1 MKNVFKIFISD
12 VKAIGSHFFALAI
25 AIAVCFIP
33 ALYAWFNIYANWDP
47 YGNTGNISIALTSM
61 DEGYTLDD
69 GTYVNKGREIV
80 EEMAQK
86 TSIHWVVTQ
95 TREEAVEGVRAGDY
109 YGALVLGEQ
118 LSRNMYDISAALKD
132 KQPSIMFY
140 QNKKIN
146 AVANK
151 ITETAA
157 STAEHNIQEKYLSIL
172 IEKVLNKADETLSE
186 MDGEQAIDKLI
197 ETLTNLR
204 GNLLKYSSAIQTLI
218 DNEGNMVDRLDGA
231 AGRVGGFDISDHA
244 ARFNSISQAVTNA
257 KNTVLTRVYDIQ
269 ERLDALYE
277 QIDSAAPEDLS
288 GDMIR
293 SFQDQLRAIRTE
305 LEALQQTMPD
315 TGGLMANTVEVLI
328 QRADNLD
335 RQLQQLLETGV
346 LSENAPT
353 LFDAIKE
360 GMKTLRNLFN
370 DNLLGGFI
378 KFFDA
383 MARDLELLSQI
394 LYGVNSTVADI
405 GPVLMAAK
413 STIYALDGT
422 LRQLKSLLDSGVAA
436 VDKLLKV
443 VVDAKENDLLGMLVE
458 LVNGDPEE
466 FAAFLSE
473 PVQVQ
478 TTTIYPV
485 STYGTA
491 MAPFY
496 STLAIWVGCVVLAAI
511 LKVHADPTKLENPT
525 PGQLYWGRFIIYF
538 LLSQIQT
545 AVILLG
551 DVYLLGCQ
559 CVNLGLLLLAGA
571 VTSFVFT
578 ALIYSMVLSFGD
590 VGKAIV
596 VVVMIVQ
603 IAGSSGSYPIE
614 ILPEIFSKIY
624 IFFPY
629 PYAINAM
636 REAICGLYRYDY
648 YWYLAELMIFG
659 VLGLLIGLVI
669 RKPFVPVNEFIEEEM
684 EESGFL

>member
-47 YGNTGNISIALTSM
+47 YGNTRNISIAHTSM

-257 KNTVLTRVYDIQ
+257 KNTVLTRVYAIQ

-485 STYGTA
+485 STYCTA

-578 ALIYSMVLSFGD
+578 ALIYSMVLSFRD

>member
-25 AIAVCFIP
+25 AIAICFIP

-47 YGNTGNISIALTSM
+47 YGNTGNIGIAIASEDL
-61 DEGYTLDD
+61 GYTLED

-80 EEMAQK
+80 EEMAAK
-86 TSIHWVVTQ
+86 TSIHWVPLE
-95 TREEAVEGVRAGDY
+95 TREDAIEGVRAGDY

-118 LSRNMYDISAALKD
+118 LSRNMYDINAALKD
-132 KQPSIMFY
+132 KEPCIMFY

-146 AVANK
+146 AVGNK
-151 ITETAA
+151 ITETAV
-157 STAEHNIQEKYLSIL
+157 STAEHSIQEKYLSIL
-172 IEKVLNKADETLSE
+172 IEKVMDQAEETLSDL
-186 MDGEQAIDKLI
+186 DGEEAIDKLI
-197 ETLTNLR
+197 ATLTHLRDNLST
-204 GNLLKYSSAIQTLI
+204 YSAAIQSLI
-218 DNEGNMVDRLDGA
+218 DNEGTMVGTLDDA
-231 AGRVGGFDISDHA
+231 AARVGGFDITEHA
-244 ARFNSISQAVTNA
+244 QRFDNISKAIENA
-257 KNTVLTRVYDIQ
+257 KNAVLTRIYAIQ
-269 ERLDALYE
+269 ERVDALNE
-277 QIDSAAPEDLS
+277 RIESALPGDLS
-288 GDMIR
+288 GEMI
-293 SFQDQLRAIRTE
+293 SSLQEELHAIQAE
-305 LEALQQTMPD
+305 LEALKETMPD
-315 TGGLMANTVEVLI
+315 AGGLLANTVDVLI
-328 QRADNLD
+328 QRADTLD
-335 RQLQQLLETGV
+335 KQLQQLKETGI
-346 LSENAPT
+346 SDEERET
-353 LFDAIKE
+353 LLDGIKS
-360 GMKTLRNLFN
+360 GMATLRNIFN

-394 LYGVNSTVADI
+394 LYGVNATVADI
-405 GPVLMAAK
+405 GPVLSAAK

-422 LRQLKSLLDSGVAA
+422 LHQLKNLLDAGVMA
-436 VDKLLKV
+436 VDKLLAV
-443 VVDAKENDLLGMLVE
+443 VVNAKEDDLLGLIAE
-458 LVNGDPEE
+458 LLNGDPEE
-466 FAAFLSE
+466 FAAFLSQ
-473 PVQVQ
+473 PVQVE

-511 LKVHADPTKLENPT
+511 IKVHADPTKLKDPT

-538 LLSQIQT
+538 LLSQIQA

-559 CVNLGLLLLAGA
+559 CVNLKLLLLAGA

-590 VGKAIV
+590 LGKAIV
-596 VVVMIVQ
+596 VVIMIVQ

-614 ILPEIFSKIY
+614 ILPELFSKIY

-648 YWYLAELMIFG
+648 WWYLAELMIFG
-659 VLGLLIGLVI
+659 VIGLLIGLVI

>member
-257 KNTVLTRVYDIQ
+257 KNTVLTRVYAIQ